1 MTSKK
6 YTPQEVARLILR
18 NLKKQSTQEETK
30 ALEEWLQECHANRQ
44 FYESLQ
50 RHAYFEAQLQE

>member
-30 ALEEWLQECHANRQ
+30 ALEEWL
-44 FYESLQ
+44 L
-50 RHAYFEAQLQE
+50 